1 MLLHSLKSS
10 YRLSEVEKTV
20 LMTFL
25 SNLQHVKTFD
35 PEHAI
40 HLHVFGMLFNNG
52 GHSQSAAN
60 ENPVRSAKIINRKLN

>member
-1 MLLHSLKSS
+1 
-10 YRLSEVEKTV
+10 
-20 LMTFL
+20 MTFL
-25 SNLQHVKTFD
+25 SNLQHVQTFD

-40 HLHVFGMLFNNG
+40 HLHECNVFGMLFNNG